1 MLFQPRLTATTP
13 GTNTSLKNCACVCFC
28 CLLKSPESIGLARG
42 ESESGAGIMLG
53 KHSGRNAVSTRLAE
67 LGYEFDAEKLN
78 AIFTRFKVVAEKKK
92 GGLEDDDLEALVS
105 DTAFTMDENWALSNL
120 QVTTGMSGIPTAT
133 VTMIGPD
140 GVARY
145 TSATGEGPVDATYK
159 AIDKIV
165 GLKVSLE
172 TYGMQS
178 VTEGIDALA
187 KTRITI
193 SPLPESS
200 LVSTAIH
207 SQSGKDRVRTFS
219 GAGSDGDV
227 VVASARAYVSALNKV
242 ICWNRQRQILD
253 AERKAK
259 AGDESAE
266 APAPSAQSVPDE
278 AVKALRD

>member
-1 MLFQPRLTATTP
+1 MR
-13 GTNTSLKNCACVCFC
+13 
-28 CLLKSPESIGLARG
+28 GL
-42 ESESGAGIMLG
+42 
-53 KHSGRNAVSTRLAE
+53 
-67 LGYEFDAEKLN
+67 D
-78 AIFTRFKVVAEKKK
+78 
-92 GGLEDDDLEALVS
+92 
-105 DTAFTMDENWALSNL
+105 
-120 QVTTGMSGIPTAT
+120 
-133 VTMIGPD
+133 
-140 GVARY
+140 
-145 TSATGEGPVDATYK
+145 
-159 AIDKIV
+159 IDKIV